1 MKKNTVL
8 KVIRIALATMIT
20 ATTVTV
26 NVRAMDGE
34 VFENIENNQEDT
46 NEEVTNE
53 EVTNEEVYNEAVS
66 EAVEA
71 ETVAEEAVETAEASY
86 EVVESIVEGNEEA
99 GIEAVDVTDGG
110 AVAQESVEAFAEA
123 AENLNVAENLGEA
136 VVELQAVTEELEKVD
151 EADRAA
157 DKSAKETVETATA
170 AQEIA
175 NSVVNTVEETK
186 EQANSLIDIIS
197 SEDADAE
204 QVSEAMD
211 KLDQITEDAKGNVE
225 AKKATFEALSEKFE
239 MAKRQL
245 EGAQKV
251 YEETV
256 KNLKS
261 SDSSVNRAAE
271 KLEEAKKNVEVLSEA
286 CDNAKEDLEKEQAA
300 VEDILAKKEISDK
313 NKDWKTQD
321 KLMES
326 IISGYIIPNFIDK
339 DATNIKYTEM
349 LRGFDRQNSSY
360 TVVTYLDK
368 DNNTV
373 KRYFNIDRTDRQFK
387 ENDQWYRLGSSREIV
402 VYEKPEEDITSSIYQ
417 KNHFGNKN
425 VTSQF
430 KAEVNSGM
438 YDVYSFDYA
447 DGTNEYKC
455 IDELKAGVENGE
467 IELVDGVY
475 YMNGVAARKIVQ
487 TTSGNATGIRIST
500 KDDAGLKSF
509 IENASKLVEKYEKYG
524 EIIADTQD
532 KIEVA
537 ADKVE
542 VLKDAIDEIEDN
554 RVRISAD
561 IVAELRNY
569 VSEEE
574 IERVLN
580 AGSTKKAVEV
590 LEGILANAKED
601 LDNAAAELD
610 ELIEKREEIRE
621 SLSVQEEEVLAENTE
636 EEVVA
641 EIAEEAVAIEE
652 IAEVAEAEEVVEA
665 AEVVETAEIAEVAE
679 VPAVAAVPTVVVPA
693 VLNNTVEQN
702 IEGKRYDTET
712 VAKET
717 IVENAVETVVATL
730 AEIFENIVAPVE
742 TAITSEE
749 NTTSEN
755 AAQNVVTERN
765 GAATQANVEQIAEQV
780 NVASEDMIG
789 QILGAKRYNKY
800 NKAFEEFTSGI
811 VGMENN
817 QAAFAGIGAVKNLKA
832 LAEMDTESGIKI
844 NWLWLLIIAILLI
857 TDKKIRDE
865 HQKKVQELRAA

>member
-8 KVIRIALATMIT
+8 RVIRIALATMIT
-20 ATTVTV
+20 ASTVTV

-34 VFENIENNQEDT
+34 VFENIENDQEDV
-46 NEEVTNE
+46 N
-53 EVTNEEVYNEAVS
+53 TNEEVYNESVE
-66 EAVEA
+66 EAMEA
-71 ETVAEEAVETAEASY
+71 ETAAEESVEEAVEISTETI
-86 EVVESIVEGNEEA
+86 ESIAEGNEEA
-99 GIEAVDVTDGG
+99 GIEAADVTDGG
-110 AVAQESVEAFAEA
+110 AVAQESVEAFVEA
-123 AENLNVAENLGEA
+123 VECLPVEENLNEAVAELNE
-136 VVELQAVTEELEKVD
+136 VTEERVKFD

-157 DKSAKETVETATA
+157 DESAEETVANVAEAKEVANSIVETVA
-170 AQEIA
+170 
-175 NSVVNTVEETK
+175 ETK
-186 EQANSLIDIIS
+186 EQANGLIDIIS

-211 KLDQITEDAKGNVE
+211 KLDQITEDAKENVE
-225 AKKATFEALSEKFE
+225 TKKAAFEALCDKFE
-239 MAKRQL
+239 VAKRKL

-300 VEDILAKKEISDK
+300 VEEILAKKEISDK

-402 VYEKPEEDITSSIYQ
+402 VYEKPEEDITSSVYQ
-417 KNHFGNKN
+417 KNHFGNFS
-425 VTSQF
+425 VTNQF
-430 KAEVNSGM
+430 KADVNSGK

-447 DGTNEYKC
+447 DGTNEFKC
-455 IDELKAGVENGE
+455 IDELEAGVESGE
-467 IELVDGVY
+467 IEFADGVY
-475 YMNGVAARKIVQ
+475 YMNGTAARKIVQ
-487 TTSGNATGIRIST
+487 TTSGNAKGIRIST
-500 KDDAGLKSF
+500 KDDAGLKAF

-532 KIEVA
+532 KVEEA
-537 ADKVE
+537 SDKVE
-542 VLKDAIDEIEDN
+542 ALKDAIDNIEEN

-561 IVAELRNY
+561 LVADLRDY
-569 VSEEE
+569 LSEEDMT
-574 IERVLN
+574 RVLN
-580 AGSTKKAVEV
+580 AGSTQKAVQI
-590 LEGILANAKED
+590 LESILAGAKED

-610 ELIEKREEIRE
+610 ELIEKRDEIKESLNVSEEI
-621 SLSVQEEEVLAENTE
+621 VLVEN
-636 EEVVA
+636 A
-641 EIAEEAVAIEE
+641 AEEAVETV
-652 IAEVAEAEEVVEA
+652 VASEVVEA
-665 AEVVETAEIAEVAE
+665 VANTE
-679 VPAVAAVPTVVVPA
+679 VPAVAAIPVVA
-693 VLNNTVEQN
+693 DNNVENN
-702 IEGKRYDTET
+702 IEGRRYETET
-712 VAKET
+712 VAEEV
-717 IVENAVETVVATL
+717 IAENPVEVVLATL
-730 AEIFENIVAPVE
+730 AEIFENTVAPVA
-742 TAITSEE
+742 TAITAQRNTANENVSE
-749 NTTSEN
+749 NT
-755 AAQNVVTERN
+755 VRVTAGE
-765 GAATQANVEQIAEQV
+765 A
-780 NVASEDMIG
+780 ASEAQQITEEANIAPVDMLG

-800 NKAFEEFTSGI
+800 NKEFEEFTNKL
-811 VGMENN
+811 VDLENSE
-817 QAAFAGIGAVKNLKA
+817 AAFAGIGATKNIKA
-832 LAEMDTESGIKI
+832 LAEMDSESGIKI

-865 HQKKVQELRAA
+865 RQKKAQAQNLKAA

>member
-1 MKKNTVL
+1 
-8 KVIRIALATMIT
+8 
-20 ATTVTV
+20 
-26 NVRAMDGE
+26 
-34 VFENIENNQEDT
+34 
-46 NEEVTNE
+46 
-53 EVTNEEVYNEAVS
+53 
-66 EAVEA
+66 
-71 ETVAEEAVETAEASY
+71 
-86 EVVESIVEGNEEA
+86 
-99 GIEAVDVTDGG
+99 
-110 AVAQESVEAFAEA
+110 
-123 AENLNVAENLGEA
+123 
-136 VVELQAVTEELEKVD
+136 
-151 EADRAA
+151 
-157 DKSAKETVETATA
+157 
-170 AQEIA
+170 
-175 NSVVNTVEETK
+175 
-186 EQANSLIDIIS
+186 
-197 SEDADAE
+197 
-204 QVSEAMD
+204 MD

-251 YEETV
+251 YDETV
-256 KNLKS
+256 KHLKS
-261 SDSSVNRAAE
+261 DDSNVNKAAA

-368 DNNTV
+368 NNNTV

-402 VYEKPEEDITSSIYQ
+402 VYEKPEEDITSSVYQ
-417 KNHFGNKN
+417 KNHFGNFS
-425 VTSQF
+425 VTNQF
-430 KAEVNSGM
+430 KADVNSGK

-475 YMNGVAARKIVQ
+475 YMNGTAARKIVQ
-487 TTSGNATGIRIST
+487 TTSGNAKGIRIST

-532 KIEVA
+532 KVEEA

-542 VLKDAIDEIEDN
+542 VLKETIDEIEDN

-621 SLSVQEEEVLAENTE
+621 SLSVQEEEVLAENTADQ
-636 EEVVA
+636 EEVIA

-652 IAEVAEAEEVVEA
+652 IAEVAEVAEVTEVVEVAEVTEAVEA
-665 AEVVETAEIAEVAE
+665 AEIEEVAE
-679 VPAVAAVPTVVVPA
+679 VPAVASIPVAV
-693 VLNNTVEQN
+693 NNTVGQN
-702 IEGKRYDTET
+702 IEGNRYDTET

-717 IVENAVETVVATL
+717 IAENAVETVVATL
-730 AEIFENIVAPVE
+730 AEIFENTVAPVE
-742 TAITSEE
+742 TAIAAER
-749 NTTSEN
+749 NTVSEN
-755 AAQNVVTERN
+755 AAQNVVTERSN
-765 GAATQANVEQIAEQV
+765 GAVSVIEQIAEQAHAV
-780 NVASEDMIG
+780 SEDMIG

-817 QAAFAGIGAVKNLKA
+817 QAAFAGIGSTNNLKA

-857 TDKKIRDE
+857 TEKKVRDE

>member
-34 VFENIENNQEDT
+34 VFENTENNQED
-46 NEEVTNE
+46 TNE

-157 DKSAKETVETATA
+157 DESAKETVETATA

-387 ENDQWYRLGSSREIV
+387 ANDQWYKLGNSREIV
-402 VYEKPEEDITSSIYQ
+402 VYEKPEEDITSSVYQ

-430 KAEVNSGM
+430 KADVNAGV

-447 DGTNEYKC
+447 DGSNEYKC

-467 IELVDGVY
+467 IEFVDGVY

-487 TTSGNATGIRIST
+487 TTSGNATGIRVST

-542 VLKDAIDEIEDN
+542 VLKDAIDDIEEN
-554 RVRISAD
+554 KVRISAD
-561 IVAELRNY
+561 IIADLRGY
-569 VSEEE
+569 VSEED

-580 AGSTKKAVEV
+580 AGSTKKAVQV
-590 LEGILANAKED
+590 LEGILANARED
-601 LDNAAAELD
+601 LDNAAAELE
-610 ELIEKREEIRE
+610 ELIEKRDEIRE
-621 SLSVQEEEVLAENTE
+621 SLNVQEEEVLAEATAE
-636 EEVVA
+636 QEEV
-641 EIAEEAVAIEE
+641 
-652 IAEVAEAEEVVEA
+652 
-665 AEVVETAEIAEVAE
+665 IAEVAE
-679 VPAVAAVPTVVVPA
+679 VVEVKEAAEAVIPAVVALPVAVDNT
-693 VLNNTVEQN
+693 NNNN
-702 IEGKRYDTET
+702 IEGKRYD
-712 VAKET
+712 
-717 IVENAVETVVATL
+717 VETVIPNAVQAIVATL
-730 AEIFENIVAPVE
+730 EESFGNTVAPVE
-742 TAITSEE
+742 AVEASEE
-749 NTTSEN
+749 NTTNER
-755 AAQNVVTERN
+755 ATENVVRER
-765 GAATQANVEQIAEQV
+765 AAETASVSEQISEATS
-780 NVASEDMIG
+780 VAASGDMIG

-800 NKAFEEFTSGI
+800 NKKFEEFTKEIIEKVNS
-811 VGMENN
+811 V
-817 QAAFAGIGAVKNLKA
+817 ATFAGIEASSNAGILS
-832 LAEMDTESGIKI
+832 EMAGEGGVKI
-844 NWLWLLIIAILLI
+844 NWLWLLIIAIALA
-857 TDKKIRDE
+857 TEKKLRDDY
-865 HQKKVQELRAA
+865 QKKAEELKAA

>member
-34 VFENIENNQEDT
+34 VFENTENNQED
-46 NEEVTNE
+46 TNE

-475 YMNGVAARKIVQ
+475 YMNGTAARKIVQ

-500 KDDAGLKSF
+500 KDDAGLKAF

-857 TDKKIRDE
+857 TEKKVRDE

>member
-34 VFENIENNQEDT
+34 VFENTENNQED
-46 NEEVTNE
+46 TNE

-71 ETVAEEAVETAEASY
+71 ETAAEEAVETAEASY

-99 GIEAVDVTDGG
+99 GIEAADVTDGG
-110 AVAQESVEAFAEA
+110 AVAQESVEAFVEA
-123 AENLNVAENLGEA
+123 VESLPVEENLNEAVAELNE
-136 VVELQAVTEELEKVD
+136 VTEELVKVD

-157 DKSAKETVETATA
+157 DESAKETVETATA

-251 YEETV
+251 YDETV
-256 KNLKS
+256 KHLKS
-261 SDSSVNRAAE
+261 DDSNVNKAAA

-368 DNNTV
+368 NNNTV

-402 VYEKPEEDITSSIYQ
+402 VYEKPEEDITSSVYQ
-417 KNHFGNKN
+417 KNHFGNFG
-425 VTSQF
+425 VTNQF
-430 KAEVNSGM
+430 KADVNSGK

-447 DGTNEYKC
+447 DGTNEFKC
-455 IDELKAGVENGE
+455 IDELKAGVESGE

-475 YMNGVAARKIVQ
+475 YMNGTAARKIVQ
-487 TTSGNATGIRIST
+487 TTSGNAKGIRIST
-500 KDDAGLKSF
+500 KDDAGLKAF

-532 KIEVA
+532 KVEEA
-537 ADKVE
+537 SDKVE

-621 SLSVQEEEVLAENTE
+621 SLSVQEEEVLAEDTADQ
-636 EEVVA
+636 EEVIA

-652 IAEVAEAEEVVEA
+652 IAEVAEVAEVTEAVEVAEVTEAVEA
-665 AEVVETAEIAEVAE
+665 AEIEEVAE
-679 VPAVAAVPTVVVPA
+679 VPAVASIPVAV
-693 VLNNTVEQN
+693 NNTVGQN
-702 IEGKRYDTET
+702 IERNRYDTET

-717 IVENAVETVVATL
+717 IAENAVETVVATL
-730 AEIFENIVAPVE
+730 AEIFENTVAPVE
-742 TAITSEE
+742 TAIAAER
-749 NTTSEN
+749 NTVSEN
-755 AAQNVVTERN
+755 AAQNVVTERSN
-765 GAATQANVEQIAEQV
+765 GAVSVIEQIAEQAHAV
-780 NVASEDMIG
+780 SEDMIG

-817 QAAFAGIGAVKNLKA
+817 QAAFAGIGSTNNLKA

-857 TDKKIRDE
+857 TEKKVRDE

>member
-8 KVIRIALATMIT
+8 RVIRIALATVIT
-20 ATTVTV
+20 ASTVTV

-34 VFENIENNQEDT
+34 VFENIENDQEDV
-46 NEEVTNE
+46 N
-53 EVTNEEVYNEAVS
+53 TNEEVYNESVE
-66 EAVEA
+66 EAMEA
-71 ETVAEEAVETAEASY
+71 ETAAEESVEEAVEISAET
-86 EVVESIVEGNEEA
+86 VEAIAEGNEEE
-99 GIEAVDVTDGG
+99 GIEAADVTDGG
-110 AVAQESVEAFAEA
+110 AVAQESVEAFVEA
-123 AENLNVAENLGEA
+123 VESLPVEENLNEAVAELNE
-136 VVELQAVTEELEKVD
+136 VTEELVKVD

-157 DKSAKETVETATA
+157 DESAEETVANVAEAKEVANSIVETVA
-170 AQEIA
+170 
-175 NSVVNTVEETK
+175 ETK
-186 EQANSLIDIIS
+186 EQANGLIDIIS

-211 KLDQITEDAKGNVE
+211 KLDQITEDAKENVE
-225 AKKATFEALSEKFE
+225 TKKATFEALCDKFE
-239 MAKRQL
+239 VAKRKL

-300 VEDILAKKEISDK
+300 VEEILAKKEISDK

-402 VYEKPEEDITSSIYQ
+402 VYEKPEEDITSSVYQ
-417 KNHFGNKN
+417 KNHFGNFS
-425 VTSQF
+425 VTNQF
-430 KAEVNSGM
+430 KADVNSGK

-447 DGTNEYKC
+447 DGTNEFKC
-455 IDELKAGVENGE
+455 IDELEAGVESGE
-467 IELVDGVY
+467 IEFVDGVY
-475 YMNGVAARKIVQ
+475 YMNGTAARKIVQ
-487 TTSGNATGIRIST
+487 TTSGNAKGIRIST
-500 KDDAGLKSF
+500 KDDAGLKAF

-532 KIEVA
+532 KVEEA
-537 ADKVE
+537 SDKVE
-542 VLKDAIDEIEDN
+542 ALKDAIDNIEEN

-561 IVAELRNY
+561 LVADLRDY
-569 VSEEE
+569 LSEEDM
-574 IERVLN
+574 IRVLN
-580 AGSTKKAVEV
+580 AGSTQKAVQI
-590 LEGILANAKED
+590 LESILAGAKEN

-610 ELIEKREEIRE
+610 ELIEKRDEIKE
-621 SLSVQEEEVLAENTE
+621 SLSVSEEIVLVEN
-636 EEVVA
+636 A
-641 EIAEEAVAIEE
+641 AEEAVIEE
-652 IAEVAEAEEVVEA
+652 L
-665 AEVVETAEIAEVAE
+665 AEVVETKAPGVEEVIAAEEAVEAVANTE
-679 VPAVAAVPTVVVPA
+679 VPAVAAIPVVA
-693 VLNNTVEQN
+693 DNNVENN
-702 IEGKRYDTET
+702 IEGRRYETET
-712 VAKET
+712 AAKEV
-717 IVENAVETVVATL
+717 IAENPVEVVLATL
-730 AEIFENIVAPVE
+730 AEIFENTVAPVA
-742 TAITSEE
+742 TAITAQRNTANENVSE
-749 NTTSEN
+749 NTVRVTAGE
-755 AAQNVVTERN
+755 AAGEAQQITEE
-765 GAATQANVEQIAEQV
+765 ANIAPV
-780 NVASEDMIG
+780 DMLG

-800 NKAFEEFTSGI
+800 NKEFEEFTNKL
-811 VGMENN
+811 VGLENSE
-817 QAAFAGIGAVKNLKA
+817 AAFAGIGATKNIKA

-857 TDKKIRDE
+857 TEKKIRDE
-865 HQKKVQELRAA
+865 RQKKAQELKAA

>member
-8 KVIRIALATMIT
+8 RVIRIALATMIT
-20 ATTVTV
+20 ASTVTV

-34 VFENIENNQEDT
+34 VFENIENDQEDV
-46 NEEVTNE
+46 N
-53 EVTNEEVYNEAVS
+53 TNEEVYNESVE
-66 EAVEA
+66 EAMEA
-71 ETVAEEAVETAEASY
+71 ETAAEESVEEAVEISAET
-86 EVVESIVEGNEEA
+86 VEAIAEGNEEA
-99 GIEAVDVTDGG
+99 GIEAADVTDGG
-110 AVAQESVEAFAEA
+110 AVAQESVEAFVEA
-123 AENLNVAENLGEA
+123 VESLPVEENLNEAVAELNE
-136 VVELQAVTEELEKVD
+136 VTEELVKVD

-157 DKSAKETVETATA
+157 DESAEETVANVAGAKEVANSIVETVA
-170 AQEIA
+170 
-175 NSVVNTVEETK
+175 ETK
-186 EQANSLIDIIS
+186 EQANGLIDIIS

-211 KLDQITEDAKGNVE
+211 KLDQITEDAKENVE
-225 AKKATFEALSEKFE
+225 TKKATFEALCDKFE
-239 MAKRQL
+239 VAKRKL

-300 VEDILAKKEISDK
+300 VEEILAKKEISDK

-402 VYEKPEEDITSSIYQ
+402 VYEKPEEDITSSVYQ
-417 KNHFGNKN
+417 KNHFGNFS
-425 VTSQF
+425 VTNQF
-430 KAEVNSGM
+430 KADVNSGK

-447 DGTNEYKC
+447 DGTNEFKC
-455 IDELKAGVENGE
+455 IDELEAGVESGE
-467 IELVDGVY
+467 IEFVDGVY
-475 YMNGVAARKIVQ
+475 YMNGTAARKIVQ
-487 TTSGNATGIRIST
+487 TTSGYAKGIRIST
-500 KDDAGLKSF
+500 KDDAGLKAF

-532 KIEVA
+532 KVEEA
-537 ADKVE
+537 SDKVE
-542 VLKDAIDEIEDN
+542 ALKDAIDNIEEN

-561 IVAELRNY
+561 LVADLRDY
-569 VSEEE
+569 LSEEDMT
-574 IERVLN
+574 RVLN
-580 AGSTKKAVEV
+580 AGSTQKAVQI
-590 LEGILANAKED
+590 LESILAGAKED

-610 ELIEKREEIRE
+610 ELIEKRDEIKE
-621 SLSVQEEEVLAENTE
+621 SLSVSEEIVLVEN
-636 EEVVA
+636 A
-641 EIAEEAVAIEE
+641 AEEAVETV
-652 IAEVAEAEEVVEA
+652 VASEVVEA
-665 AEVVETAEIAEVAE
+665 VANTEAVVNTE
-679 VPAVAAVPTVVVPA
+679 VPAVAAIPVVA
-693 VLNNTVEQN
+693 DNNVENN
-702 IEGKRYDTET
+702 IEGRRYETET
-712 VAKET
+712 VAEEV
-717 IVENAVETVVATL
+717 IAENPVEVVLATL
-730 AEIFENIVAPVE
+730 AEIFENTVAPVA
-742 TAITSEE
+742 TAITAQRNTANENVSE
-749 NTTSEN
+749 NTVRV
-755 AAQNVVTERN
+755 AAGEAAGEAQQITEE
-765 GAATQANVEQIAEQV
+765 ANIAPV
-780 NVASEDMIG
+780 DMLG

-800 NKAFEEFTSGI
+800 NKEFEEFTNKL
-811 VGMENN
+811 VGLENSE
-817 QAAFAGIGAVKNLKA
+817 AAFAGIGATKNIKA

-857 TDKKIRDE
+857 TEKKIRDE
-865 HQKKVQELRAA
+865 HQKKAQELKAA

>member
-8 KVIRIALATMIT
+8 RVIRIALATMIT

-34 VFENIENNQEDT
+34 VFENTENNQEDT
-46 NEEVTNE
+46 NEEVYNE
-53 EVTNEEVYNEAVS
+53 ELYNEAVS

-71 ETVAEEAVETAEASY
+71 EVAAEESVEEAVEISTETI
-86 EVVESIVEGNEEA
+86 ESIVEGNDEA
-99 GIEAVDVTDGG
+99 GIEAADATDGG
-110 AVAQESVEAFAEA
+110 AVAQESVEAFVEA
-123 AENLNVAENLGEA
+123 AENLNVAENVNEA
-136 VVELQAVTEELEKVD
+136 AAELQVVTEELAKVD
-151 EADRAA
+151 EADRVA
-157 DKSAKETVETATA
+157 DESAKETVETAVA

-225 AKKATFEALSEKFE
+225 AKKATFEALNEKFE
-239 MAKRQL
+239 IAKRQL

-251 YEETV
+251 YDETV
-256 KNLKS
+256 KRLKS
-261 SDSSVNRAAE
+261 DDSNVNKAAQ

-368 DNNTV
+368 NNNTV

-402 VYEKPEEDITSSIYQ
+402 VYEKPEEDITSSVYQ
-417 KNHFGNKN
+417 KNHFGNFS
-425 VTSQF
+425 VTNQF
-430 KAEVNSGM
+430 KADVNSGK

-447 DGTNEYKC
+447 DGTNEFKC
-455 IDELKAGVENGE
+455 IDELEAGVESGE
-467 IELVDGVY
+467 IEFVDGVY
-475 YMNGVAARKIVQ
+475 YMNGTAARKIVQ
-487 TTSGNATGIRIST
+487 TTSGNAKGIRIST
-500 KDDAGLKSF
+500 KDDAGLKAF

-532 KIEVA
+532 KVEGA
-537 ADKVE
+537 SDKVE
-542 VLKDAIDEIEDN
+542 ALKDAIDNIEEN

-561 IVAELRNY
+561 LVADLRDY
-569 VSEEE
+569 LSEEDMT
-574 IERVLN
+574 RVLN
-580 AGSTKKAVEV
+580 AGSTQKAVQI
-590 LEGILANAKED
+590 LESILAGAKED

-610 ELIEKREEIRE
+610 ELIEKRDEIKE
-621 SLSVQEEEVLAENTE
+621 SLSVSEEVVLAENA
-636 EEVVA
+636 V
-641 EIAEEAVAIEE
+641 EEAAIEE
-652 IAEVAEAEEVVEA
+652 LAEVAEAE
-665 AEVVETAEIAEVAE
+665 VVETKAPGVEEVIAAEEAVEAVANTE
-679 VPAVAAVPTVVVPA
+679 VPAVAAVPVA
-693 VLNNTVEQN
+693 VSNNVEQN
-702 IEGKRYDTET
+702 IEGRRYEAET
-712 VAKET
+712 AAKEV
-717 IVENAVETVVATL
+717 IAENPVETVLATL
-730 AEIFENIVAPVE
+730 AEIFENTVAPVA
-742 TAITSEE
+742 TAITAQRNTANENVSE
-749 NTTSEN
+749 NTVRVTAGE
-755 AAQNVVTERN
+755 AAGEAQQITEE
-765 GAATQANVEQIAEQV
+765 ANIAPV
-780 NVASEDMIG
+780 DMLG

-800 NKAFEEFTSGI
+800 NKEFEEFTNKL
-811 VGMENN
+811 VGLENSE
-817 QAAFAGIGAVKNLKA
+817 AAFAGIGATKNIKA

-857 TDKKIRDE
+857 TEKKIRDE
-865 HQKKVQELRAA
+865 RQKKAQELKAA

>member
-8 KVIRIALATMIT
+8 RVIRIALATMIT
-20 ATTVTV
+20 ASTVTV

-34 VFENIENNQEDT
+34 VFENIENDQEDV
-46 NEEVTNE
+46 N
-53 EVTNEEVYNEAVS
+53 TNEEVYNESVE
-66 EAVEA
+66 EAMEA
-71 ETVAEEAVETAEASY
+71 ETAAEESVEEAVEISTETI
-86 EVVESIVEGNEEA
+86 ESIAEGNEEA
-99 GIEAVDVTDGG
+99 GIEAADVTDGG
-110 AVAQESVEAFAEA
+110 AVAQESVEAFVEA
-123 AENLNVAENLGEA
+123 VECLPVEENLNEAVAELNE
-136 VVELQAVTEELEKVD
+136 VTEELVKVD

-157 DKSAKETVETATA
+157 DESAEETVANVAEAKEVANSIVETVA
-170 AQEIA
+170 
-175 NSVVNTVEETK
+175 ETK
-186 EQANSLIDIIS
+186 EQANGLIDIIS

-211 KLDQITEDAKGNVE
+211 KLDQITEDAKENVE
-225 AKKATFEALSEKFE
+225 TKKAAFEALCDKFE
-239 MAKRQL
+239 VAKRKL

-300 VEDILAKKEISDK
+300 VEEILAKKEISDK

-402 VYEKPEEDITSSIYQ
+402 VYEKPEEDITSSVYQ
-417 KNHFGNKN
+417 KNHFGNFS
-425 VTSQF
+425 VTNQF
-430 KAEVNSGM
+430 KADVNSGK

-447 DGTNEYKC
+447 DGTNEFKC
-455 IDELKAGVENGE
+455 IDELEAGVESGE
-467 IELVDGVY
+467 IEFADGVY
-475 YMNGVAARKIVQ
+475 YMNGTAARKIVQ
-487 TTSGNATGIRIST
+487 TTSGNAKGIRIST
-500 KDDAGLKSF
+500 KDDAGLKAF

-532 KIEVA
+532 KVEEA
-537 ADKVE
+537 SDKVE
-542 VLKDAIDEIEDN
+542 ALKDAIDNIEEN

-561 IVAELRNY
+561 LVADLRDY
-569 VSEEE
+569 LSEEDMT
-574 IERVLN
+574 RVLN
-580 AGSTKKAVEV
+580 AGSTQKAVQI
-590 LEGILANAKED
+590 LESILAGAKED

-610 ELIEKREEIRE
+610 ELIEKRDEIKESLNVSEEI
-621 SLSVQEEEVLAENTE
+621 VLVEN
-636 EEVVA
+636 A
-641 EIAEEAVAIEE
+641 AEEAVIEGL
-652 IAEVAEAEEVVEA
+652 
-665 AEVVETAEIAEVAE
+665 AEVVETKAPGVEEVIAAEEAVEAVANTE
-679 VPAVAAVPTVVVPA
+679 VPAVAAIPVVA
-693 VLNNTVEQN
+693 DNNVENN
-702 IEGKRYDTET
+702 IEGRRYETET
-712 VAKET
+712 VAEEV
-717 IVENAVETVVATL
+717 IAENPVEVVLATL
-730 AEIFENIVAPVE
+730 AEIFENTVAPVA
-742 TAITSEE
+742 TAITAQRNTANENVSE
-749 NTTSEN
+749 NT
-755 AAQNVVTERN
+755 VRVTAGE
-765 GAATQANVEQIAEQV
+765 A
-780 NVASEDMIG
+780 ASEAQQITEEANIAPVDMLG

-800 NKAFEEFTSGI
+800 NKEFEEFTNKL
-811 VGMENN
+811 VDLENSE
-817 QAAFAGIGAVKNLKA
+817 AAFAGIGATKNIKA
-832 LAEMDTESGIKI
+832 LAEMDSESGIKI

-865 HQKKVQELRAA
+865 RQKKAQAQNLKAA

>member
-1 MKKNTVL
+1 MP
-8 KVIRIALATMIT
+8 
-20 ATTVTV
+20 
-26 NVRAMDGE
+26 
-34 VFENIENNQEDT
+34 
-46 NEEVTNE
+46 
-53 EVTNEEVYNEAVS
+53 
-66 EAVEA
+66 
-71 ETVAEEAVETAEASY
+71 
-86 EVVESIVEGNEEA
+86 
-99 GIEAVDVTDGG
+99 
-110 AVAQESVEAFAEA
+110 
-123 AENLNVAENLGEA
+123 
-136 VVELQAVTEELEKVD
+136 
-151 EADRAA
+151 
-157 DKSAKETVETATA
+157 
-170 AQEIA
+170 
-175 NSVVNTVEETK
+175 
-186 EQANSLIDIIS
+186 
-197 SEDADAE
+197 
-204 QVSEAMD
+204 
-211 KLDQITEDAKGNVE
+211 
-225 AKKATFEALSEKFE
+225 
-239 MAKRQL
+239 
-245 EGAQKV
+245 
-251 YEETV
+251 
-256 KNLKS
+256 
-261 SDSSVNRAAE
+261 
-271 KLEEAKKNVEVLSEA
+271 
-286 CDNAKEDLEKEQAA
+286 
-300 VEDILAKKEISDK
+300 
-313 NKDWKTQD
+313 
-321 KLMES
+321 
-326 IISGYIIPNFIDK
+326 SG
-339 DATNIKYTEM
+339 
-349 LRGFDRQNSSY
+349 
-360 TVVTYLDK
+360 
-368 DNNTV
+368 
-373 KRYFNIDRTDRQFK
+373 
-387 ENDQWYRLGSSREIV
+387 
-402 VYEKPEEDITSSIYQ
+402 
-417 KNHFGNKN
+417 
-425 VTSQF
+425 
-430 KAEVNSGM
+430 
-438 YDVYSFDYA
+438 
-447 DGTNEYKC
+447 
-455 IDELKAGVENGE
+455 
-467 IELVDGVY
+467 
-475 YMNGVAARKIVQ
+475 
-487 TTSGNATGIRIST
+487 
-500 KDDAGLKSF
+500 
-509 IENASKLVEKYEKYG
+509 
-524 EIIADTQD
+524 
-532 KIEVA
+532 

>member
-8 KVIRIALATMIT
+8 RVIRIALATMIT
-20 ATTVTV
+20 ASTVTV

-34 VFENIENNQEDT
+34 VFENIENDQEDV
-46 NEEVTNE
+46 N
-53 EVTNEEVYNEAVS
+53 TNEEVYNESVE
-66 EAVEA
+66 EAMEA
-71 ETVAEEAVETAEASY
+71 ETAAEESVEEAVEISTETI
-86 EVVESIVEGNEEA
+86 ESIAEGNEEA
-99 GIEAVDVTDGG
+99 GIEAADVTDGG
-110 AVAQESVEAFAEA
+110 AVAQESVEAFVEA
-123 AENLNVAENLGEA
+123 VESLPVEENLNEAVAELNE
-136 VVELQAVTEELEKVD
+136 VTEELVKVD

-157 DKSAKETVETATA
+157 DESAEETVANVAGAKEVANSIVETVA
-170 AQEIA
+170 
-175 NSVVNTVEETK
+175 ETK
-186 EQANSLIDIIS
+186 EQANGLIDIIS

-211 KLDQITEDAKGNVE
+211 KLDQITEDAKENVE
-225 AKKATFEALSEKFE
+225 TKKAAFEALCDKFE
-239 MAKRQL
+239 VAKRQL

-300 VEDILAKKEISDK
+300 VEEILAKKEISDK

-402 VYEKPEEDITSSIYQ
+402 VYEKPEEDITSSVYQ
-417 KNHFGNKN
+417 KNHFGNFS
-425 VTSQF
+425 VTNQF
-430 KAEVNSGM
+430 KADVNSGK

-447 DGTNEYKC
+447 DGTNEFKC
-455 IDELKAGVENGE
+455 IDELEAGVESGE
-467 IELVDGVY
+467 IEFVDGVY
-475 YMNGVAARKIVQ
+475 YMNGTAARKIVQ
-487 TTSGNATGIRIST
+487 TTSGNAKGIRIST
-500 KDDAGLKSF
+500 KDDAGLKAF

-532 KIEVA
+532 KVEEA
-537 ADKVE
+537 SDKVE
-542 VLKDAIDEIEDN
+542 ALKDAIDNIEEN

-561 IVAELRNY
+561 LVADLRDY
-569 VSEEE
+569 LSEEDMT
-574 IERVLN
+574 RVLN
-580 AGSTKKAVEV
+580 AGSTQKAVQI
-590 LEGILANAKED
+590 LESILAGAKED

-610 ELIEKREEIRE
+610 ELIEKRDEIKE
-621 SLSVQEEEVLAENTE
+621 SLSVSEEIVLVEN
-636 EEVVA
+636 A
-641 EIAEEAVAIEE
+641 AEEAVETV
-652 IAEVAEAEEVVEA
+652 VASEVVEA
-665 AEVVETAEIAEVAE
+665 VANTE
-679 VPAVAAVPTVVVPA
+679 VPAVAAVPVVVS
-693 VLNNTVEQN
+693 NNVEQN
-702 IEGKRYDTET
+702 IEGRRYETET
-712 VAKET
+712 VAEEV
-717 IVENAVETVVATL
+717 IAENPVEVVLATL
-730 AEIFENIVAPVE
+730 AEIFENTVAPVA
-742 TAITSEE
+742 TAITAQRNTANENVSE
-749 NTTSEN
+749 NTVRVTAGE
-755 AAQNVVTERN
+755 AAGEAQQITEE
-765 GAATQANVEQIAEQV
+765 ANIAPV
-780 NVASEDMIG
+780 DMLG

-800 NKAFEEFTSGI
+800 NKEFEEFTNKL
-811 VGMENN
+811 VGLENSE
-817 QAAFAGIGAVKNLKA
+817 AAFAGIGATKNIKA

-857 TDKKIRDE
+857 TEKKIRDE
-865 HQKKVQELRAA
+865 HQKKAQELKAA

>member
-8 KVIRIALATMIT
+8 RVIRIALATMIT

-34 VFENIENNQEDT
+34 VFENTENNQEDT
-46 NEEVTNE
+46 Y
-53 EVTNEEVYNEAVS
+53 EEVYNEAVS

-71 ETVAEEAVETAEASY
+71 ETAAEESVEEAVEISAET
-86 EVVESIVEGNEEA
+86 VEAIAEGNEEE
-99 GIEAVDVTDGG
+99 GIEAADVTDGG
-110 AVAQESVEAFAEA
+110 AVAQESVEAFVEA
-123 AENLNVAENLGEA
+123 VESLPVEENLNEAVAELNE
-136 VVELQAVTEELEKVD
+136 VTEELVKVD

-157 DKSAKETVETATA
+157 DESAEETVANVAEAKEVANSIVETVA
-170 AQEIA
+170 
-175 NSVVNTVEETK
+175 ETK
-186 EQANSLIDIIS
+186 EQANGLIDIIS

-211 KLDQITEDAKGNVE
+211 KLDQITEDAKESVE
-225 AKKATFEALSEKFE
+225 TKKATFEALCDKFE
-239 MAKRQL
+239 IAKRKL

-286 CDNAKEDLEKEQAA
+286 CDNAKENLEKEQAA
-300 VEDILAKKEISDK
+300 VEEILAKKEISDK

-402 VYEKPEEDITSSIYQ
+402 VYEKPEEDITSSVYQ
-417 KNHFGNKN
+417 KNHFGNFS
-425 VTSQF
+425 VTNQF
-430 KAEVNSGM
+430 KADVNSGK

-447 DGTNEYKC
+447 DGTNEFKC
-455 IDELKAGVENGE
+455 IDELEVGVESGE
-467 IELVDGVY
+467 IEFVDGVY
-475 YMNGVAARKIVQ
+475 YMNGTAARKIVQ
-487 TTSGNATGIRIST
+487 TTSGNAKGIRIST
-500 KDDAGLKSF
+500 KDDAGLKAF

-532 KIEVA
+532 KVEEA
-537 ADKVE
+537 SDKVE
-542 VLKDAIDEIEDN
+542 ALKDAIDNIEEN

-561 IVAELRNY
+561 LVADLTDY
-569 VSEEE
+569 LSEEDMT
-574 IERVLN
+574 RVLN
-580 AGSTKKAVEV
+580 AGSTQKAVQI
-590 LEGILANAKED
+590 LESILAGAKED

-610 ELIEKREEIRE
+610 ELIEKRDEIKE
-621 SLSVQEEEVLAENTE
+621 SLSVSEEIVLVEN
-636 EEVVA
+636 A
-641 EIAEEAVAIEE
+641 AEEAVIEE
-652 IAEVAEAEEVVEA
+652 L
-665 AEVVETAEIAEVAE
+665 AEVVETKAPDVEEVIAAEEAVEAVANTE
-679 VPAVAAVPTVVVPA
+679 VPAVAAVPVA
-693 VLNNTVEQN
+693 VSNNVEQN
-702 IEGKRYDTET
+702 IEGRRYETET
-712 VAKET
+712 VAEEV
-717 IVENAVETVVATL
+717 IAENPVEVVLATL
-730 AEIFENIVAPVE
+730 AEIFENTVAPVA
-742 TAITSEE
+742 TAITAQRNTANENVSE
-749 NTTSEN
+749 NTVRVTAGE
-755 AAQNVVTERN
+755 AAGEAQQITEE
-765 GAATQANVEQIAEQV
+765 ANIAPV
-780 NVASEDMIG
+780 DMLG

-800 NKAFEEFTSGI
+800 NKEFEEFTNKL
-811 VGMENN
+811 VGLENSE
-817 QAAFAGIGAVKNLKA
+817 AAFAGIGATKNIKA

-857 TDKKIRDE
+857 TEKKIRDE
-865 HQKKVQELRAA
+865 RQKKAQELKAA

>member
-34 VFENIENNQEDT
+34 VFENTENNQED
-46 NEEVTNE
+46 TNE

-157 DKSAKETVETATA
+157 DESAKETVETATA

-857 TDKKIRDE
+857 TEKKVRDE

>member
-8 KVIRIALATMIT
+8 RVIRIALATMIT
-20 ATTVTV
+20 ASTVTV

-34 VFENIENNQEDT
+34 VFENIENDQEDV
-46 NEEVTNE
+46 N
-53 EVTNEEVYNEAVS
+53 TNEEVYNESVE
-66 EAVEA
+66 EAMEA
-71 ETVAEEAVETAEASY
+71 ETAAEESVEEAVEISAET
-86 EVVESIVEGNEEA
+86 VEAIAEGNEEA
-99 GIEAVDVTDGG
+99 GIEAADVTDGG
-110 AVAQESVEAFAEA
+110 AVAQESVEAFVEA
-123 AENLNVAENLGEA
+123 VESLPVEENLNEAVAELNE
-136 VVELQAVTEELEKVD
+136 VTEELVKVD

-157 DKSAKETVETATA
+157 DESAEETVANVAEAKEVANSIVETVA
-170 AQEIA
+170 
-175 NSVVNTVEETK
+175 ETK
-186 EQANSLIDIIS
+186 EQANGLIDIIS

-211 KLDQITEDAKGNVE
+211 KLDQITEDAKESVE
-225 AKKATFEALSEKFE
+225 TKKATFEALCDKFE
-239 MAKRQL
+239 IAKRKL

-300 VEDILAKKEISDK
+300 VEEILAKKEISDK

-402 VYEKPEEDITSSIYQ
+402 VYEKPEEDITSSVYQ
-417 KNHFGNKN
+417 KNHFGNFS
-425 VTSQF
+425 VTNQF
-430 KAEVNSGM
+430 KADVNSGK

-447 DGTNEYKC
+447 DGTNEFKC
-455 IDELKAGVENGE
+455 IDELEAGVESGE
-467 IELVDGVY
+467 IEFVDGVY
-475 YMNGVAARKIVQ
+475 YMNGTAARKIVQ
-487 TTSGNATGIRIST
+487 TTSGNAKGIRIST
-500 KDDAGLKSF
+500 KDDAGLKAF

-532 KIEVA
+532 KVEEA
-537 ADKVE
+537 SDKVE
-542 VLKDAIDEIEDN
+542 ALKDAIDNIEEN

-561 IVAELRNY
+561 LVADLRDY
-569 VSEEE
+569 LSEEDMT
-574 IERVLN
+574 RVLN
-580 AGSTKKAVEV
+580 AGSTQKAVQI
-590 LEGILANAKED
+590 LESILAGAKED

-610 ELIEKREEIRE
+610 ELIEKRDEIKE
-621 SLSVQEEEVLAENTE
+621 SLSVSEEIVLVEN
-636 EEVVA
+636 A
-641 EIAEEAVAIEE
+641 AEEAVETV
-652 IAEVAEAEEVVEA
+652 VASEVVEA
-665 AEVVETAEIAEVAE
+665 VANTE
-679 VPAVAAVPTVVVPA
+679 VPAVAAIPVVA
-693 VLNNTVEQN
+693 DNNVENN
-702 IEGKRYDTET
+702 IEGRRYETET
-712 VAKET
+712 VAEEV
-717 IVENAVETVVATL
+717 IAENPVEVVLATL
-730 AEIFENIVAPVE
+730 AEIFENTVAPVA
-742 TAITSEE
+742 TAITAQRNTANENVSE
-749 NTTSEN
+749 NTVRVTAGE
-755 AAQNVVTERN
+755 AAGEAQQITEE
-765 GAATQANVEQIAEQV
+765 ANIAPV
-780 NVASEDMIG
+780 DMLG

-800 NKAFEEFTSGI
+800 NKEFEEFTNKL
-811 VGMENN
+811 VGLENSE
-817 QAAFAGIGAVKNLKA
+817 AAFAGIGATKNIKA

-865 HQKKVQELRAA
+865 RQKKAQELKAA

>member
-8 KVIRIALATMIT
+8 RVIRIALATMIT

-34 VFENIENNQEDT
+34 VFENTENNQED
-46 NEEVTNE
+46 
-53 EVTNEEVYNEAVS
+53 TNEEVYNEAVS

-71 ETVAEEAVETAEASY
+71 ETAAEEAVEEAVEISAET
-86 EVVESIVEGNEEA
+86 VETIVEGNEEA
-99 GIEAVDVTDGG
+99 GIEAADVTDGG
-110 AVAQESVEAFAEA
+110 AVAQESVEAFVGAVESLPVE
-123 AENLNVAENLGEA
+123 ENLNEAVAELNE
-136 VVELQAVTEELEKVD
+136 VTEELVKVD

-157 DKSAKETVETATA
+157 DESAEETVANVAEAKEVANSIVETVA
-170 AQEIA
+170 
-175 NSVVNTVEETK
+175 ETK
-186 EQANSLIDIIS
+186 EQANGLIDIIS

-211 KLDQITEDAKGNVE
+211 KLDQITEDTKESVE
-225 AKKATFEALSEKFE
+225 TKKAAFEALCDKFE
-239 MAKRQL
+239 IAKRKL

-300 VEDILAKKEISDK
+300 VEEILAKKEISDK

-402 VYEKPEEDITSSIYQ
+402 VYEKPEEDITSSVYQ
-417 KNHFGNKN
+417 KNHFGNFS
-425 VTSQF
+425 VTNQF
-430 KAEVNSGM
+430 KADVNSGK

-447 DGTNEYKC
+447 DGTNEFKC
-455 IDELKAGVENGE
+455 IDELEAGVESGE
-467 IELVDGVY
+467 IEFVDGVY
-475 YMNGVAARKIVQ
+475 YMNGTAARKIVQ
-487 TTSGNATGIRIST
+487 TTSGNAKGIRIST
-500 KDDAGLKSF
+500 KDDAGLKAF

-532 KIEVA
+532 KVEEA
-537 ADKVE
+537 SDKVE
-542 VLKDAIDEIEDN
+542 ALKDAIDNIEEN

-561 IVAELRNY
+561 LVADLRDY
-569 VSEEE
+569 LSEEDMT
-574 IERVLN
+574 RVLN
-580 AGSTKKAVEV
+580 AGSTQKAVQI
-590 LEGILANAKED
+590 LESILAGAKED

-610 ELIEKREEIRE
+610 ELIEKRDEIKE
-621 SLSVQEEEVLAENTE
+621 SLSVSEEIVLVEN
-636 EEVVA
+636 A
-641 EIAEEAVAIEE
+641 AEEAAIEE
-652 IAEVAEAEEVVEA
+652 LAEVAEAE
-665 AEVVETAEIAEVAE
+665 VVETKVPGVEEVIAAEEAVEAVANTE
-679 VPAVAAVPTVVVPA
+679 VPAVAAIPVVA
-693 VLNNTVEQN
+693 DNNVENN
-702 IEGKRYDTET
+702 IEGRRYETET
-712 VAKET
+712 VAEEV
-717 IVENAVETVVATL
+717 IAENPVEVVLATL
-730 AEIFENIVAPVE
+730 AEIFENTVAPVA
-742 TAITSEE
+742 TAITAQRNTANENVSE
-749 NTTSEN
+749 NTVRVTAGE
-755 AAQNVVTERN
+755 AAGEAQQITEE
-765 GAATQANVEQIAEQV
+765 ANIAPV
-780 NVASEDMIG
+780 DMLG

-800 NKAFEEFTSGI
+800 NKEFEEFTNKL
-811 VGMENN
+811 VDLENSE
-817 QAAFAGIGAVKNLKA
+817 AAFAGIGATKNIKA

-857 TDKKIRDE
+857 TEKKIRGE
-865 HQKKVQELRAA
+865 RQKKAQKLKAA

>member
-8 KVIRIALATMIT
+8 RVIRIALATMIT
-20 ATTVTV
+20 ASTVTV

-34 VFENIENNQEDT
+34 VFENIENDQEDV
-46 NEEVTNE
+46 N
-53 EVTNEEVYNEAVS
+53 TNEEVYNEAVS

-71 ETVAEEAVETAEASY
+71 ETAAEESVEEAVEITAETIEA
-86 EVVESIVEGNEEA
+86 IAEGNEEA
-99 GIEAVDVTDGG
+99 GIEAADVTDGG
-110 AVAQESVEAFAEA
+110 AVAQESVEAFVEA
-123 AENLNVAENLGEA
+123 VESLPVEENLNEAAAELNE
-136 VVELQAVTEELEKVD
+136 VTEELVKVD

-157 DKSAKETVETATA
+157 DESAEETVANVAEAKEVANSIVETVA
-170 AQEIA
+170 
-175 NSVVNTVEETK
+175 ETK
-186 EQANSLIDIIS
+186 EQANGLIDIIS

-211 KLDQITEDAKGNVE
+211 KLDQITEDAKENVE
-225 AKKATFEALSEKFE
+225 TKKAAFEALCDKFE
-239 MAKRQL
+239 VAKRKL

-300 VEDILAKKEISDK
+300 VEEILAKKEISDK

-402 VYEKPEEDITSSIYQ
+402 VYEKPEEDITSSVYQ
-417 KNHFGNKN
+417 KNHFGNFS
-425 VTSQF
+425 VTNQF
-430 KAEVNSGM
+430 KADVNSGK

-447 DGTNEYKC
+447 DGTNEFKC
-455 IDELKAGVENGE
+455 IDELEAGVESGE
-467 IELVDGVY
+467 IEFVDGVY
-475 YMNGVAARKIVQ
+475 YMNGTAARKIVQ
-487 TTSGNATGIRIST
+487 TTSGNAKGIRIST
-500 KDDAGLKSF
+500 KDDAGLKAF

-532 KIEVA
+532 KVEEA
-537 ADKVE
+537 SDKVE
-542 VLKDAIDEIEDN
+542 ALKDAIDNIEEN

-561 IVAELRNY
+561 LVADLRDY
-569 VSEEE
+569 LSEEDMT
-574 IERVLN
+574 RVLN
-580 AGSTKKAVEV
+580 AGSTQKAVQI
-590 LEGILANAKED
+590 LESILAGAKEE

-610 ELIEKREEIRE
+610 ELIEKRDEIKE
-621 SLSVQEEEVLAENTE
+621 SLSVSEEIVLVEN
-636 EEVVA
+636 A
-641 EIAEEAVAIEE
+641 AEEAVIEE
-652 IAEVAEAEEVVEA
+652 LAEVAEAE
-665 AEVVETAEIAEVAE
+665 VVETKAPGVEEVIAAEEAVEAVANTE
-679 VPAVAAVPTVVVPA
+679 VPAVAAIPVVA
-693 VLNNTVEQN
+693 DNNVENN
-702 IEGKRYDTET
+702 IEGRRYET
-712 VAKET
+712 VAEEV
-717 IVENAVETVVATL
+717 IAENPVEVVLATL
-730 AEIFENIVAPVE
+730 AEIFENTVAPVA
-742 TAITSEE
+742 TAITAQRNTANENVSE
-749 NTTSEN
+749 NTVRVTAGE
-755 AAQNVVTERN
+755 AAGEAQQITEE
-765 GAATQANVEQIAEQV
+765 ANIAPV
-780 NVASEDMIG
+780 DMLG

-800 NKAFEEFTSGI
+800 NKEFEEFTNKL
-811 VGMENN
+811 VGLENSE
-817 QAAFAGIGAVKNLKA
+817 AAFAGIGATKNIKA

-857 TDKKIRDE
+857 TEKKIRDE
-865 HQKKVQELRAA
+865 RQKKAQELKAA

>member
-8 KVIRIALATMIT
+8 RVIRIALATMIT
-20 ATTVTV
+20 ASTVTV

-34 VFENIENNQEDT
+34 VFENIENDQEDV
-46 NEEVTNE
+46 N
-53 EVTNEEVYNEAVS
+53 TNEEVYNESVE
-66 EAVEA
+66 EAMEA
-71 ETVAEEAVETAEASY
+71 ETAAEESVEEAVEISAET
-86 EVVESIVEGNEEA
+86 VEAIAEGNEEA
-99 GIEAVDVTDGG
+99 GIEAADVTDGG
-110 AVAQESVEAFAEA
+110 AVAQESVEAFVEA
-123 AENLNVAENLGEA
+123 VECLPVEENLNEAVAELNE
-136 VVELQAVTEELEKVD
+136 VTEELVKVD

-157 DKSAKETVETATA
+157 DESAEETVANVAEAKEVANSIVETVA
-170 AQEIA
+170 
-175 NSVVNTVEETK
+175 ETK
-186 EQANSLIDIIS
+186 EQANGLIDIIS

-211 KLDQITEDAKGNVE
+211 KLDQITEDAKESVE
-225 AKKATFEALSEKFE
+225 TKKATFEALCDKFE
-239 MAKRQL
+239 IAKRKL

-300 VEDILAKKEISDK
+300 VEEILAKKEISDK

-402 VYEKPEEDITSSIYQ
+402 VYEKPEEDITSSVYQ
-417 KNHFGNKN
+417 KNHFGNFS
-425 VTSQF
+425 VTNQF
-430 KAEVNSGM
+430 KADVNSGK

-447 DGTNEYKC
+447 DGTNEFKC
-455 IDELKAGVENGE
+455 IDELEAGVESGE
-467 IELVDGVY
+467 IEFVDGVY
-475 YMNGVAARKIVQ
+475 YMNGTAARKIVQ
-487 TTSGNATGIRIST
+487 TTSGNAKGIRIST
-500 KDDAGLKSF
+500 KDDAGLKAF

-532 KIEVA
+532 KVEEA
-537 ADKVE
+537 SDKVE
-542 VLKDAIDEIEDN
+542 ALKDAIDNIEEN

-561 IVAELRNY
+561 LVADLRDY
-569 VSEEE
+569 LSEEDMT
-574 IERVLN
+574 RVLN
-580 AGSTKKAVEV
+580 AGSTQKAVQI
-590 LEGILANAKED
+590 LESILAGAKED

-610 ELIEKREEIRE
+610 ELIEKRDEIKE
-621 SLSVQEEEVLAENTE
+621 SLSVSEEIVLVEN
-636 EEVVA
+636 A
-641 EIAEEAVAIEE
+641 AEEAVETV
-652 IAEVAEAEEVVEA
+652 VASEVVEA
-665 AEVVETAEIAEVAE
+665 VANTE
-679 VPAVAAVPTVVVPA
+679 VPAVAAIPVVA
-693 VLNNTVEQN
+693 DNNVENN
-702 IEGKRYDTET
+702 IEGRRYETET
-712 VAKET
+712 VAEEV
-717 IVENAVETVVATL
+717 IAENPVEVVLATL
-730 AEIFENIVAPVE
+730 AEIFENTVAPVA
-742 TAITSEE
+742 TAITAQRNTANENVSE
-749 NTTSEN
+749 NTVRVTAGE
-755 AAQNVVTERN
+755 AAGEAQQITEE
-765 GAATQANVEQIAEQV
+765 ANIAPV
-780 NVASEDMIG
+780 DMLG

-800 NKAFEEFTSGI
+800 NKEFEEFTNKL
-811 VGMENN
+811 VGLENSE
-817 QAAFAGIGAVKNLKA
+817 AAFAGIGATKNIKA
-832 LAEMDTESGIKI
+832 LAEMDSESGIKI

-865 HQKKVQELRAA
+865 RQKKAQELKAA

>member
-8 KVIRIALATMIT
+8 RVIRIALATMIT
-20 ATTVTV
+20 ASTVTV

-34 VFENIENNQEDT
+34 VFENIENDQEDV
-46 NEEVTNE
+46 N
-53 EVTNEEVYNEAVS
+53 TNEEVYNESVE
-66 EAVEA
+66 EAMEA
-71 ETVAEEAVETAEASY
+71 ETAAEESVEEAVEISAET
-86 EVVESIVEGNEEA
+86 VEAIAEGNEEA
-99 GIEAVDVTDGG
+99 GIEAADVTDGG
-110 AVAQESVEAFAEA
+110 AVAQESVEAFVEA
-123 AENLNVAENLGEA
+123 VESLPVEENLNEAVAELNE
-136 VVELQAVTEELEKVD
+136 VTEELVKVD

-157 DKSAKETVETATA
+157 DESAEETVANVAEAKEVANSIVETVA
-170 AQEIA
+170 
-175 NSVVNTVEETK
+175 ETK
-186 EQANSLIDIIS
+186 EQANGLIDIIS

-204 QVSEAMD
+204 QVSEAVD
-211 KLDQITEDAKGNVE
+211 KLDQITEDAKESVE
-225 AKKATFEALSEKFE
+225 TKKATFEALCDKFE
-239 MAKRQL
+239 IAKRKL

-300 VEDILAKKEISDK
+300 VEEILAKKEISDK

-402 VYEKPEEDITSSIYQ
+402 VYEKPEEDITSSVYQ
-417 KNHFGNKN
+417 KNHFGNFS
-425 VTSQF
+425 VTNQF
-430 KAEVNSGM
+430 KADVNSGK

-447 DGTNEYKC
+447 DGTNEFKC
-455 IDELKAGVENGE
+455 IDELEAGVESGE
-467 IELVDGVY
+467 IEFVDGVY
-475 YMNGVAARKIVQ
+475 YMNGTAARKIVQ
-487 TTSGNATGIRIST
+487 TTSGNAKGIRIST
-500 KDDAGLKSF
+500 KDDAGLKAF

-532 KIEVA
+532 KVEEA
-537 ADKVE
+537 SDKVE
-542 VLKDAIDEIEDN
+542 ALKDAIDNIEEN

-561 IVAELRNY
+561 LVADLRDY
-569 VSEEE
+569 LSEEDMT
-574 IERVLN
+574 RVLN
-580 AGSTKKAVEV
+580 AGSTQKAVQI
-590 LEGILANAKED
+590 LESILAGAKED

-610 ELIEKREEIRE
+610 ELIEKRDEIKE
-621 SLSVQEEEVLAENTE
+621 SLSVSEEIVLVEN
-636 EEVVA
+636 A
-641 EIAEEAVAIEE
+641 AEEAVETV
-652 IAEVAEAEEVVEA
+652 VASEVVEA
-665 AEVVETAEIAEVAE
+665 VANTESVANTE
-679 VPAVAAVPTVVVPA
+679 VPAVAAIPVVA
-693 VLNNTVEQN
+693 DNNVENN
-702 IEGKRYDTET
+702 IEGRRYETET
-712 VAKET
+712 VAEEV
-717 IVENAVETVVATL
+717 IAENPVEVVLATL
-730 AEIFENIVAPVE
+730 AEIFENTVAPVA
-742 TAITSEE
+742 TAITAQRNTANENVSE
-749 NTTSEN
+749 NTVRVTAGE
-755 AAQNVVTERN
+755 AAGEAQQITEE
-765 GAATQANVEQIAEQV
+765 ANIAPV
-780 NVASEDMIG
+780 DMLG

-800 NKAFEEFTSGI
+800 NKEFEEFTNKL
-811 VGMENN
+811 VGLENSE
-817 QAAFAGIGAVKNLKA
+817 AAFAGIGATKNIKA

-857 TDKKIRDE
+857 TEKKIRDE
-865 HQKKVQELRAA
+865 HQKKAQELKAA

>member
-34 VFENIENNQEDT
+34 VFENTENNQED
-46 NEEVTNE
+46 TNE

-157 DKSAKETVETATA
+157 DESAKETVETATA

-387 ENDQWYRLGSSREIV
+387 ENDQWYRLGRSREIV
-402 VYEKPEEDITSSIYQ
+402 VYEKPEEDITSSVYQ

-447 DGTNEYKC
+447 EGTNEYKC

-857 TDKKIRDE
+857 TEKKVRDE

>member
-8 KVIRIALATMIT
+8 RVIRIALATMIT
-20 ATTVTV
+20 ASTVTV
-26 NVRAMDGE
+26 TVRAMDGE
-34 VFENIENNQEDT
+34 VFENTENNQEDT
-46 NEEVTNE
+46 NEEV
-53 EVTNEEVYNEAVS
+53 YNESVE
-66 EAVEA
+66 EAMEA
-71 ETVAEEAVETAEASY
+71 ETAAEESVEEAVEISTETI
-86 EVVESIVEGNEEA
+86 ESIAEGNEEA
-99 GIEAVDVTDGG
+99 GIEAADVTDGG
-110 AVAQESVEAFAEA
+110 AVAQESVEAFVEA
-123 AENLNVAENLGEA
+123 VESLPVEENLNEAVAELNE
-136 VVELQAVTEELEKVD
+136 VTEELVKVD

-157 DKSAKETVETATA
+157 DESAEETVANVAEAKEVANSIVETVA
-170 AQEIA
+170 
-175 NSVVNTVEETK
+175 ETK
-186 EQANSLIDIIS
+186 EQANGLIDIIS

-211 KLDQITEDAKGNVE
+211 KLDQITEDAKENVE
-225 AKKATFEALSEKFE
+225 TKKAAFEALCDKFE
-239 MAKRQL
+239 VAKRKL

-300 VEDILAKKEISDK
+300 VEEILAKKEISDK

-402 VYEKPEEDITSSIYQ
+402 VYEKPEEDITSSVYQ
-417 KNHFGNKN
+417 KNHFGNFS
-425 VTSQF
+425 VTNQF
-430 KAEVNSGM
+430 KADVNSGK

-447 DGTNEYKC
+447 DGTNEFKC
-455 IDELKAGVENGE
+455 IDELEAGVESGE
-467 IELVDGVY
+467 IEFADGVY
-475 YMNGVAARKIVQ
+475 YMNGTAARKIVQ
-487 TTSGNATGIRIST
+487 TTSGNAKGIRIST
-500 KDDAGLKSF
+500 KDDAGLKAF

-532 KIEVA
+532 KVEEA
-537 ADKVE
+537 SDKVE
-542 VLKDAIDEIEDN
+542 ALKDAIDNIEEN

-561 IVAELRNY
+561 LVADLRDY
-569 VSEEE
+569 LSEEDMT
-574 IERVLN
+574 RVLN
-580 AGSTKKAVEV
+580 AGSTQKAVQI
-590 LEGILANAKED
+590 LESILAGAKED

-610 ELIEKREEIRE
+610 ELIEKRDEIKE
-621 SLSVQEEEVLAENTE
+621 SLSVSEEIVLVEN
-636 EEVVA
+636 A
-641 EIAEEAVAIEE
+641 AEEAVEA
-652 IAEVAEAEEVVEA
+652 VAN
-665 AEVVETAEIAEVAE
+665 TE
-679 VPAVAAVPTVVVPA
+679 VPAVAAIPVVA
-693 VLNNTVEQN
+693 DNNVENN
-702 IEGKRYDTET
+702 IEGRRYETET
-712 VAKET
+712 VAEEV
-717 IVENAVETVVATL
+717 IAENPVEVVLATL
-730 AEIFENIVAPVE
+730 AEIFENTVAPVA
-742 TAITSEE
+742 TAITAQRNTANENVSE
-749 NTTSEN
+749 NT
-755 AAQNVVTERN
+755 VRVTAGE
-765 GAATQANVEQIAEQV
+765 A
-780 NVASEDMIG
+780 ASEAQQITEEANIAPVDMLG

-800 NKAFEEFTSGI
+800 NKEFEEFTNKL
-811 VGMENN
+811 VDLENSE
-817 QAAFAGIGAVKNLKA
+817 AAFAGIGATKNIKA
-832 LAEMDTESGIKI
+832 LAEMDSESGIKI

-865 HQKKVQELRAA
+865 RQKKAQELKAA

>member
-34 VFENIENNQEDT
+34 VFENIENNQED
-46 NEEVTNE
+46 TNE

-157 DKSAKETVETATA
+157 DESAKETVETATA

-387 ENDQWYRLGSSREIV
+387 ENDQWYRLGRSREIV
-402 VYEKPEEDITSSIYQ
+402 VYEKPEEDITSSVYQ

>member
-8 KVIRIALATMIT
+8 RVIRIALATMIT
-20 ATTVTV
+20 ASTVTV

-34 VFENIENNQEDT
+34 VFENIENDQEDV
-46 NEEVTNE
+46 N
-53 EVTNEEVYNEAVS
+53 TNEEVYNESVE
-66 EAVEA
+66 EAMEA
-71 ETVAEEAVETAEASY
+71 ETAAEESVEEAVEISTETI
-86 EVVESIVEGNEEA
+86 ESIAEGNEEA
-99 GIEAVDVTDGG
+99 GIEAADVTDGG
-110 AVAQESVEAFAEA
+110 AVAQESVEAFVEA
-123 AENLNVAENLGEA
+123 VESLPVEENLNEAVAELNE
-136 VVELQAVTEELEKVD
+136 VTEELVKVD

-157 DKSAKETVETATA
+157 DESAEETVANVAEAKEVANSIVETVA
-170 AQEIA
+170 
-175 NSVVNTVEETK
+175 ETK
-186 EQANSLIDIIS
+186 EQANGLIDIIS

-211 KLDQITEDAKGNVE
+211 KLDQITEDAKENVE
-225 AKKATFEALSEKFE
+225 TKKAAFEALCDKFE
-239 MAKRQL
+239 VAKRKL

-300 VEDILAKKEISDK
+300 VEEILAKKEISDK

-402 VYEKPEEDITSSIYQ
+402 VYEKPEEDITSSVYQ
-417 KNHFGNKN
+417 KNHFGNFS
-425 VTSQF
+425 VTNQF
-430 KAEVNSGM
+430 KADVNSGK

-447 DGTNEYKC
+447 DGTNEFKC
-455 IDELKAGVENGE
+455 IDELEAGVESGE
-467 IELVDGVY
+467 IEFADGVY
-475 YMNGVAARKIVQ
+475 YMNGTAARKIVQ
-487 TTSGNATGIRIST
+487 TTSGNAKGIRIST
-500 KDDAGLKSF
+500 KDDAGLKAF

-532 KIEVA
+532 KVEEA
-537 ADKVE
+537 SDKVE
-542 VLKDAIDEIEDN
+542 ALKDAIDNIEEN

-561 IVAELRNY
+561 LVADLRDY
-569 VSEEE
+569 LSEEDMT
-574 IERVLN
+574 RVLN
-580 AGSTKKAVEV
+580 AGSTQKAVQI
-590 LEGILANAKED
+590 LESILAGAKED

-610 ELIEKREEIRE
+610 ELIEKRDEIKE
-621 SLSVQEEEVLAENTE
+621 SLSVSEEIVLVEN
-636 EEVVA
+636 A
-641 EIAEEAVAIEE
+641 AEEAVETV
-652 IAEVAEAEEVVEA
+652 VASEVVEA
-665 AEVVETAEIAEVAE
+665 VANTESVANTE
-679 VPAVAAVPTVVVPA
+679 VPAVAAIPVVA
-693 VLNNTVEQN
+693 DNNVENN
-702 IEGKRYDTET
+702 IEGRRYETET
-712 VAKET
+712 VAEEV
-717 IVENAVETVVATL
+717 IAENPVEVVLATL
-730 AEIFENIVAPVE
+730 AEIFENTVAPVA
-742 TAITSEE
+742 TAITAQRNTANENVSE
-749 NTTSEN
+749 NTVRVTAGE
-755 AAQNVVTERN
+755 AAGEAQQITEE
-765 GAATQANVEQIAEQV
+765 ANIAPV
-780 NVASEDMIG
+780 DMLG

-800 NKAFEEFTSGI
+800 NKEFEEFTNKL
-811 VGMENN
+811 VDLENSE
-817 QAAFAGIGAVKNLKA
+817 AAFAGIGATKNIKA
-832 LAEMDTESGIKI
+832 LAEMDSESGIKI

-865 HQKKVQELRAA
+865 RQKKAQAQNLKAA